1 MPLVLTPFYLAYLNK
16 KHQPKLSARRKSA
29 HLVDTSMI
37 SNEKLQESKA
47 VELEDA
53 QDQRTS
59 VEEDK
64 GLMDVADL
72 ENEGFIYVY

>member
-1 MPLVLTPFYLAYLNK
+1 
-16 KHQPKLSARRKSA
+16 
-29 HLVDTSMI
+29 MI
-37 SNEKLQESKA
+37 SKEKLQESKA

-72 ENEGFIYVY
+72 ENEGFTYVY